1 MVGGLQAGD
10 PRSVGPYRILGRL
23 GSGGMG
29 QVFLGG
35 SAGGRLVAVKVIR
48 PELAGEPGFRA
59 RFEREVAAARN
70 VSGLFTAPLVDA
82 DVQGPVAWLATAY
95 VAGPSLAEAV
105 DGQGPLPVTSVLA
118 LAAGLAEGLGAIHAA
133 GVVHRD
139 LKPSNVLLAEDGPR
153 VIDFGISRAVEASVL
168 TQSGTVMG
176 SPGFMSPEQAEG
188 GAVGPPSDVFSLGA
202 VLTFAATGTGPF
214 GTGSTPAL
222 MYRVVHQ
229 QPDISQL
236 PGQIRPLVGS
246 CLAKDPGS
254 RPTAA
259 GLLAELGD
267 GPLAADWLPGPVAA
281 ALGRYT
287 PPDSAAPA
295 GTAGPVTP
303 GSPGSLPADGS
314 PPPAEA
320 PAGTPTVTTPGVSRT
335 PTAAAGLTPPPGNAA
350 GRRRY
355 RNRRR
360 WVLAAVGAVL
370 VAASAAAA
378 LTLSSAGGSQQG
390 AGAAPASSSPVTSPG
405 TQGSPASGPATAA
418 VPAVLGMTLP
428 AAASALKAHGFHN
441 VPYRYG
447 CYRSPDTL
455 DVARQAP
462 DPGAQLALT
471 SPVHLYLQAKN
482 CHTVP
487 RVTGMNLSNAAYTL
501 KQAGFHNIP
510 YRYGCHGSTHIGAV
524 THQSPDAGT
533 SYASTQPVSLKLQA
547 NNC

>member
-59 RFEREVAAARN
+59 RFGREVAAARN
-70 VSGLFTAPLVDA
+70 VSGLFTAPVVDA

-105 DGQGPLPVTSVLA
+105 EGQGPLPVTSVLA
-118 LAAGLAEGLGAIHAA
+118 LAAGLAEGLAAVHAA

-139 LKPSNVLLAEDGPR
+139 LKPSNVLLSSDGPR

-176 SPGFMSPEQAEG
+176 SPGFMSPEQAQG
-188 GAVGPPSDVFSLGA
+188 GTVGPPSDVFSLGA

-229 QPDISQL
+229 EPDISQL
-236 PGQIRPLVGS
+236 PGQLRPLAER

-259 GLLAELGD
+259 GLLAELGA

-281 ALGRYT
+281 ALGRYA
-287 PPDSAAPA
+287 PDGLAAPA
-295 GTAGPVTP
+295 GPVGPVIP
-303 GSPGSLPADGS
+303 GSVPAAGS
-314 PPPAEA
+314 PLPAEA
-320 PAGTPTVTTPGVSRT
+320 AAGTPTVTSPGAART
-335 PTAAAGLTPPPGNAA
+335 PTQAAGPAPPGGAP
-350 GRRRY
+350 GRQRLRH
-355 RNRRR
+355 RRR
-360 WVLAAVGAVL
+360 WALAAGAVLAAASA
-370 VAASAAAA
+370 VAAV
-378 LTLSSAGGSQQG
+378 TLSSAGGPQRSP
-390 AGAAPASSSPVTSPG
+390 AGPASSG
-405 TQGSPASGPATAA
+405 PASSGPATAA
-418 VPAVLGMTLP
+418 VPSVVGMTRAAATAVL
-428 AAASALKAHGFHN
+428 AARGFHN
-441 VPYRYG
+441 IPYRYG

-462 DPGAQLALT
+462 GTGARLTPT
-471 SPVHLYLQAKN
+471 SPVRLYLQAKN

-487 RVTGMNLSNAAYTL
+487 RVTGMDLSSAAYTL

-524 THQSPDAGT
+524 THQSPAAGT
-533 SYASTQPVSLKLQA
+533 SYGSTQPVSLKLQA

>member
-1 MVGGLQAGD
+1 
-10 PRSVGPYRILGRL
+10 
-23 GSGGMG
+23 MG

-59 RFEREVAAARN
+59 RFGREVAAARN
-70 VSGLFTAPLVDA
+70 VSGLFTAPVVDA
-82 DVQGPVAWLATAY
+82 EVQGPVAWLATAY

-105 DGQGPLPVTSVLA
+105 DAQGPLPITSVLA
-118 LAAGLAEGLGAIHAA
+118 LAAGLAEGLVAIHAA

-139 LKPSNVLLAEDGPR
+139 LKPSNVLLSSDGPR

-176 SPGFMSPEQAEG
+176 SPGFMSPEQAQG
-188 GAVGPPSDVFSLGA
+188 GTVGPPSDVFSLGA

-222 MYRVVHQ
+222 IYRVVHQ
-229 QPDISQL
+229 EPDVSQM
-236 PGQIRPLVGS
+236 PDQIRPLAES
-246 CLAKDPGS
+246 CLAKNPGS

-259 GLLAELGD
+259 ELLAEVGA

-281 ALGRYT
+281 ALGRYA
-287 PPDSAAPA
+287 PPDSAAPTD
-295 GTAGPVTP
+295 TAGPVTP
-303 GSPGSLPADGS
+303 GSLPAAGS
-314 PPPAEA
+314 PLPAEA
-320 PAGTPTVTTPGVSRT
+320 AAGTPTMTSPGAGRT
-335 PTAAAGLTPPPGNAA
+335 PTEPARLIPPGNAV
-350 GRRRY
+350 GHPRH

-360 WVLAAVGAVL
+360 WALAAAGAVF

-378 LTLSSAGGSQQG
+378 VTLSSAGGPQRS
-390 AGAAPASSSPVTSPG
+390 AAAAPPS
-405 TQGSPASGPATAA
+405 SGPATAA
-418 VPAVLGMTLP
+418 VPSVLGMTLP
-428 AAASALKAHGFHN
+428 AAASALKARGFHN

-462 DPGAQLALT
+462 DAGAQLAVT

-482 CHTVP
+482 CHPLP
-487 RVTGMNLSNAAYTL
+487 RVTGMNLSSAAYTL

-510 YRYGCHGSTHIGAV
+510 YRYGCYGSARIGAV
-524 THQSPDAGT
+524 VRQSPAAGV
-533 SYASTQPVSLKLQA
+533 SYGSTQPVSLKLQA